1 MDLNNILSIS
11 GRPGLFELIAQTNVG
26 VVAISLIDG
35 KKVVTSD
42 SQQINI
48 LSEIQIYCKGKKIEL
63 IEVFEKILNH
73 EGGKTSN
80 IKPKAHPMDF
90 HTYFLGIIEDYDTNR
105 VYPSDIKK
113 IIQWYNIL
121 LQTKKIKL
129 KKLKIKNKPVIKKKN
144 LL

>member
-1 MDLNNILSIS
+1 MDLNNILSTS
-11 GRPGLFELIAQTNVG
+11 GRLGLFELIAQTNVG
-26 VVAISLIDG
+26 VVSISLIDG
-35 KKVVTSD
+35 KKVVTSA

-73 EGGKTSN
+73 EGWKTSN
-80 IKPKAHPMDF
+80 IKPKPHPMDL
-90 HTYFLGIIEDYDTNR
+90 HTYFLGIIEDCDANR

-121 LQTKKIKL
+121 LQTKKLNL
-129 KKLKIKNKPVIKKKN
+129 KPKIS

>member
-1 MDLNNILSIS
+1 MDLYNILSIS

-35 KKVVTSD
+35 KRVVTSA
-42 SQQINI
+42 SQQISM
-48 LSEIQIYCKGKKIEL
+48 LGEIQIYCRGKEITL

-73 EGGKTSN
+73 EGGKISN
-80 IKPKAHPMDF
+80 IKPKAHPMDL
-90 HTYFLGIIEDYDTNR
+90 HKYFIGIIEDYDANR

-121 LQTKKIKL
+121 LRTKKIKF
-129 KKLKIKNKPVIKKKN
+129 KKLKTKNKSVTKKKKQ
-144 LL
+144 L